1 MIGRYS
7 DVMSFDV
14 ILKRMLDRIPETVD
28 KREGS
33 VIYDALAPA
42 ASELAKAYMECDVIM
57 DETFVDTASLQYLL
71 LRCKERGIAV
81 KEESAAVVQGEFIPI
96 TLTLPAGTRFNCES
110 VNYVVTEKISDGK
123 YKLQAETLG
132 SAGNQYGGVL
142 LPIQPVNGLRTAKI
156 TGVLIPGEE
165 GDTTDSLR
173 KKYYASVN
181 GEAFGGNIA
190 DYIERVNQIAGV
202 GGVHVSPCW
211 NGGGTV
217 KLTIISSDY
226 SAPSEALIEKVQTAI
241 DPETNHGQ
249 GMGLAPIGHTVTVV
263 GVSPKSIFIQ
273 TNIVFQSGWRWE
285 DAKSQVAEAARN
297 YFKELAEEWKNAN
310 VLTVRIAQLES
321 RILSLSCVLD
331 IADTVLNGNA
341 KNLILESDEI
351 PVLCDI
357 EAKS

>member
-14 ILKRMLDRIPETVD
+14 ILDRMLDRIPETVD

-42 ASELAKAYMECDVIM
+42 AAELAKAYMECDVIM

-71 LRCKERGIAV
+71 LRCKERGITV
-81 KEESAAVVQGEFIPI
+81 KEESAAVVQGEFTPSALTIP
-96 TLTLPAGTRFNCES
+96 TGTRFNCES
-110 VNYVVTEKISDGK
+110 VNYVVTEKITDGK

-132 SAGNQYGGVL
+132 SAGNQYSGIL

-156 TGVLIPGEE
+156 TGVLIPGED

-202 GGVHVSPCW
+202 GGARFPLLERRRHSE
-211 NGGGTV
+211 TD
-217 KLTIISSDY
+217 DY
-226 SAPSEALIEKVQTAI
+226 FFRL
-241 DPETNHGQ
+241 
-249 GMGLAPIGHTVTVV
+249 
-263 GVSPKSIFIQ
+263 F
-273 TNIVFQSGWRWE
+273 R
-285 DAKSQVAEAARN
+285 
-297 YFKELAEEWKNAN
+297 
-310 VLTVRIAQLES
+310 TVRRSDSES
-321 RILSLSCVLD
+321 AKRDRSRNESGSG
-331 IADTVLNGNA
+331 NGISA
-341 KNLILESDEI
+341 YRSHGYRGRR
-351 PVLCDI
+351 V
-357 EAKS
+357 A